1 MELKLVYRILRKI
14 SDWTV
19 AGYYSETYVEGQ
31 ENVPK
36 EGPLI
41 ITPTHHN
48 EIIDIAALASIIPHR
63 RHVSFW
69 AKSTMFANPVAGAIM
84 SSSGAIPVRRNP
96 NNGSTASSEHA
107 STSTPKKV
115 DVGLS
120 RSSLFRETSK
130 ALAEG
135 QVVGVFPEGTSYT
148 QASIVQIMPGAAW
161 AAVEYVR
168 YAVEDGKQETS
179 YRGKGKEK
187 EVEGRTGLVIVPVAI
202 VYTDKSRY
210 LSRIFVKYGKPISI
224 DAFADEILTGD
235 PDESSKTVVKKIMA
249 EVETQLREMTIN
261 GPDWDTMCAVSMARS
276 ILWDD
281 EDHIPLKDWVGVSQ
295 RLVSVFESSDE
306 RTTHLKQALTKYYA
320 LLHYAGIKHSIL
332 LSLLPVSNSA
342 ILDIPPPHSLPS
354 SYLLVQPT
362 ISILRSLPFSL
373 LRFVLFIPPLLLH
386 FPGYITGRLAAK
398 CLATPGEEESPA
410 QFKSVGGGLGIGMN
424 LAAALGIL
432 WKKNRLGTLT
442 SLLGLGAWTQDKSRM
457 STFKRLFGLVGTI
470 YVSVLVLVKWHKLLV
485 KSNYRQLQRL
495 LTYKKLLSTFAFSRA
510 DKPTPSQIE
519 AYSKPPLP
527 AVNLFIKRRDGSSD
541 SSSAS
546 TLQERSVP
554 PSIPSRKLVR
564 HLLHARAGAYAAL
577 SSYLKVT
584 EDETL
589 FAYLTSKGAK
599 VPLS

>member
-19 AGYYSETYVEGQ
+19 AGYYSETYIEGQ

-161 AAVEYVR
+161 AAVEYMR
-168 YAVEDGKQETS
+168 YA
-179 YRGKGKEK
+179 

-332 LSLLPVSNSA
+332 LSLLPVSSSA

-354 SYLLVQPT
+354 SSLLVQPT

-432 WKKNRLGTLT
+432 
-442 SLLGLGAWTQDKSRM
+442 
-457 STFKRLFGLVGTI
+457 
-470 YVSVLVLVKWHKLLV
+470 
-485 KSNYRQLQRL
+485 LQRL

-510 DKPTPSQIE
+510 DKLTPSQIE

-541 SSSAS
+541 SNSAS